1 MFPKLWS
8 SFFLYMSK
16 NNYLVFLLDKPSP
29 WASIISNARPRSTI
43 LPIPFALDNRFSL
56 CWLLCELNRLVLCIR
71 PDEVTPFKHS
81 IIQNENID
89 EVVVP
94 NPDLFI
100 QYVADNTYHDTC
112 SLDGKNTHHGLGTI
126 AIATTKNGV
135 NDPVCNRMSIPRE
148 KLKHANEV
156 IKDKPIEQYHLYPCF
171 CLICIET

>member
-1 MFPKLWS
+1 M
-8 SFFLYMSK
+8 
-16 NNYLVFLLDKPSP
+16 FLLDKPSP

-56 CWLLCELNRLVLCIR
+56 RWLLCELNRLVLCIR
-71 PDEVTPFKHS
+71 PDEVTPLKHS

-100 QYVADNTYHDTC
+100 QYVADTYHDTC

>member
-1 MFPKLWS
+1 M
-8 SFFLYMSK
+8 
-16 NNYLVFLLDKPSP
+16 FLLDKPSP

-56 CWLLCELNRLVLCIR
+56 HWLLCELNRLVLCIR